1 MPIPQRT
8 LGESRDEFIGRCIE
22 TEIAAGKERD
32 QAAAIC
38 YLQLKK
44 SSFAEETPMIDPE
57 LMKQCMLDLQGMNPS
72 YSGPVAMKICASRLA
87 IGAKQRAQ
95 DDSGIIDPETTK
107 P

>member
-8 LGESRDEFIGRCIE
+8 PGESRDEFITRCISSE
-22 TEIAAGKERD
+22 VAAGKPQD

-57 LMKQCMLDLQGMNPS
+57 LMKQCMLDVQGMNPS

-87 IGAKQRAQ
+87 VGAAQRSQ
-95 DDSGIIDPETTK
+95 DDSGIIDPETTQS
-107 P
+107 

>member
-8 LGESRDEFIGRCIE
+8 PGESRDEFLTRCISAE
-22 TEIAAGKERD
+22 VAAGKPQD

-44 SSFAEETPMIDPE
+44 TAMAEETPMIDPE
-57 LMKQCMLDLQGMNPS
+57 LMKQCMLDVQGMNPT
-72 YSGPVAMKICASRLA
+72 YTGTLAMKICASRLA
-87 IGAKQRAQ
+87 VGAKQNAK
-95 DDSGIIDPETTK
+95 DDSGIIDPESTQ